1 MEPDV
6 SVLFDLSWHSM
17 AARVMQ
23 TAVKLEV
30 FTHLS
35 QGPMSAEQV
44 SQKCK
49 TKPDVTE
56 KLLAA
61 CTAMGLLAKRA
72 GLYDNSQLSRTY
84 LVRGGKLYQGDMIAH
99 QASLRN
105 FWNSLSESIM
115 LGAPSQ
121 AGRPGE
127 HRDFIMGMH
136 NIAVAGRAQL
146 FLEAVDLTGRKRLFD
161 VGGGPGTYSIE
172 ACKRYPQLTA
182 IVFDLPET
190 IEIAK
195 QVIADEG
202 MQDRVTVRPGSW
214 DSDDFGGDNDVVL
227 LSDVMHGPASNAVM
241 KLKKAYDSMVDGGL
255 LVIQEFLLNNEG
267 TGPLIPALFNIMVGA
282 FRESELLSVIR
293 QANFSE
299 PKVLSNN
306 EKIGAAWIT
315 ACK

>member
-6 SVLFDLSWHSM
+6 SVLYDLSWRSM
-17 AARVMQ
+17 AARVLQ
-23 TAVKLEV
+23 TAVKLDV

-35 QGPMSAEQV
+35 HGPMSAEQV
-44 SQKCK
+44 SEKCK

-61 CTAMGLLAKRA
+61 CTAMGLLDKRA
-72 GLYDNSQLSRTY
+72 GLYGNSQLARTY
-84 LVRGGKLYQGDMIAH
+84 LVRGGKLYQGDIISH
-99 QASLRN
+99 QASVGN

-136 NIAVAGRAQL
+136 NIAVAGRSQM
-146 FLEAVDLTGRKRLFD
+146 FLDAVDLSGRKKLFD

-172 ACKRYPQLTA
+172 ACKRYPELSA

-190 IEIAK
+190 VEIAK
-195 QVIADEG
+195 QVIADDG
-202 MQDRVTVRPGSW
+202 MQDRVSVRPGSW
-214 DSDDFGGDNDVVL
+214 DHDDFGSDNDVVL
-227 LSDVMHGPASNAVM
+227 LSDVMHGPASNAEM

-255 LVIQEFLLNNEG
+255 LVIQEFLLNDEG

-293 QANFSE
+293 QVSFSE
-299 PKVLSNN
+299 PKVVSSN
-306 EKIGAAWIT
+306 EKIGSTWIT
-315 ACK
+315 ACR